1 MENFCSPICEMN
13 DKAKLICKRW
23 VKMFSRK
30 CLYCGTVV
38 SEYCAMVDDAGSSL
52 ACGISWSLFRSIYY
66 TCFISVQ
73 NC

>member
-1 MENFCSPICEMN
+1 MEKCCSSICEMN

-23 VKMFSRK
+23 VKIFSRK
-30 CLYCGTVV
+30 FLDCGTVV

-52 ACGISWSLFRSIYY
+52 ACCISWSFFRSIHY
-66 TCFISVQ
+66 TCFKSVQ